1 MQTEISPYNATEYRD
16 VLARLALQRAN
27 MMHLVDLKRGG
38 TPRVAQ
44 KCESAASPIGR
55 SQFRSYPKVWPQ
67 ARKPKSRSGGDES
80 DAPASPYRRKRHLIQ
95 TINSISSQTIDFK
108 GKCSIVPELWPE
120 FFTSWT
126 NSRGWSVAV
135 YQQRRIGQHH
145 AARSHIIKFQH
156 DPRRA
161 LCLPPKT
168 SVPGRTSRL
177 RRGGQ
182 QEQ

>member
-1 MQTEISPYNATEYRD
+1 MQTAISPYNATEYRD

-67 ARKPKSRSGGDES
+67 ARKVGGETPKSRSGG

-95 TINSISSQTIDFK
+95 TINS
-108 GKCSIVPELWPE
+108 
-120 FFTSWT
+120 TSLA
-126 NSRGWSVAV
+126 N
-135 YQQRRIGQHH
+135 H
-145 AARSHIIKFQH
+145 
-156 DPRRA
+156 
-161 LCLPPKT
+161 
-168 SVPGRTSRL
+168 
-177 RRGGQ
+177 
-182 QEQ
+182 